1 MKKILK
7 LVAILFFVALFIG
20 TIVFLWSKT
29 QPKVVTYELIET
41 ARETLTEKTV
51 ATGKIEPRDEVLIK
65 PQISG
70 IISEV
75 YVEAGEMIKV
85 GDVIAQVTVIPEMG
99 ALNNAEA
106 RVRMNKINLE
116 QVQKEFNRVNA
127 LYEKGVA
134 TKEEFEKS
142 ETTLKSSKEDLLSS
156 EDNLEIVQ
164 KGMTS
169 RSSALSNTQ
178 VRATVAGMV
187 LDVPVKVGNS
197 VILSNTFNDG
207 TTVAII
213 ANLNDMLFVGDVDE
227 TEVGKLK
234 EGMKAEIT
242 VGALQSLKMTAKLE
256 YISPKASEVD
266 GVVVFQIKAA
276 TAIPDTVL
284 IRSGYSANASIV
296 TAEKIDV
303 LSIPESVVSF
313 EDGKSYV
320 EVLTSAEDV
329 NPQVF
334 EKKEVVLGFSN
345 GINVEVVSGLEETVK
360 MKGNLKS
367 TK

>member
-1 MKKILK
+1 MKKVLK
-7 LVAILFFVALFIG
+7 FVTILFFVALFLG

-29 QPKVVTYELIET
+29 QPKVITYELIGT

-70 IISEV
+70 IISKV
-75 YVEAGEMIKV
+75 YAEAGQMIKA

-106 RVRMNKINLE
+106 RVRMAKINLE
-116 QVQKEFNRVNA
+116 QVQKEYDRINTLF
-127 LYEKGVA
+127 EKGVA

-142 ETTLKSSKEDLLSS
+142 ETSLKSSKEDLLSAK
-156 EDNLEIVQ
+156 DNLEIVQ
-164 KGMTS
+164 KGMIS

-178 VRATVAGMV
+178 IRATVTGMI

-207 TTVAII
+207 TTI
-213 ANLNDMLFVGDVDE
+213 AVIADLNDMLFVGDVDE

-234 EGMKAEIT
+234 EGMKAEII
-242 VGALQSLKMTAKLE
+242 VGALQALKMSAELE
-256 YISPKASEVD
+256 YISPKASELD

-276 TAIPDTVL
+276 TSIPDTVL
-284 IRSGYSANASIV
+284 IRSGYSANASII
-296 TAEKIDV
+296 TSEKIDV

-313 EDGKSYV
+313 KDGKSFV
-320 EVLTSAEDV
+320 EILTSAEEV
-329 NPQVF
+329 IPQVF
-334 EKKEVVLGFSN
+334 EKKEVELGFSN
-345 GINVEVVSGLEETVK
+345 GINVEVISGLEGTEK
-360 MKGNLKS
+360 MKGNIKP

>member
-1 MKKILK
+1 M
-7 LVAILFFVALFIG
+7 
-20 TIVFLWSKT
+20 
-29 QPKVVTYELIET
+29 
-41 ARETLTEKTV
+41 
-51 ATGKIEPRDEVLIK
+51 
-65 PQISG
+65 
-70 IISEV
+70 
-75 YVEAGEMIKV
+75 
-85 GDVIAQVTVIPEMG
+85 
-99 ALNNAEA
+99 
-106 RVRMNKINLE
+106 
-116 QVQKEFNRVNA
+116 
-127 LYEKGVA
+127 
-134 TKEEFEKS
+134 
-142 ETTLKSSKEDLLSS
+142 KSSKEDLLSS